1 MCTWQAR
8 NRENRPVRVE
18 GWLLGKALGAAT
30 VMKDMKAKVHTRG
43 GPGRRPA
50 LARARQ
56 GRRIFSFIPIAPP
69 TRVSGKPLRYFKIIR
84 TAPVGGCW
92 Y

>member
-1 MCTWQAR
+1 ML
-8 NRENRPVRVE
+8 E

-30 VMKDMKAKVHTRG
+30 VMKDMKAKVHNRG

-56 GRRIFSFIPIAPP
+56 GRRIYTKTSHHTVDSIDTFL
-69 TRVSGKPLRYFKIIR
+69 T
-84 TAPVGGCW
+84 
-92 Y
+92 